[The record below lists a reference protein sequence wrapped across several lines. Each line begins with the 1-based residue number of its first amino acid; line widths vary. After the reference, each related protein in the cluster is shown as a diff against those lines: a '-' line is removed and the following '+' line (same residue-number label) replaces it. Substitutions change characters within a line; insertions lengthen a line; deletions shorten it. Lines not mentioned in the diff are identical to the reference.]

1 MDLEKIT
8 EYFSLFTDESADTLA
23 RWRGVCAIA
32 GYRLE
37 ARLRPGALPLD
48 AVDTERLCMAAAA
61 CAYGDY
67 LMAKSGDGEVRVGD
81 ISVKAAGTAS
91 RDAADIR
98 NYFLAQAA
106 DLLDCPAQPLLG
118 VAG

>member
-23 RWRGVCAIA
+23 RSMRDCGVS
-32 GYRLE
+32 
-37 ARLRPGALPLD
+37 PGGPP
-48 AVDTERLCMAAAA
+48 
-61 CAYGDY
+61 
-67 LMAKSGDGEVRVGD
+67 
-81 ISVKAAGTAS
+81 AS